1 MVVLR
6 YGKFFKI
13 AFLAQTE
20 KKNRRVFSFQGGLS
34 EYITRSSSDSK
45 GKTDILGESAFLN
58 QFQGTNF

>member
-6 YGKFFKI
+6 YGKSFKI

-45 GKTDILGESAFLN
+45 GKTDI
-58 QFQGTNF
+58 